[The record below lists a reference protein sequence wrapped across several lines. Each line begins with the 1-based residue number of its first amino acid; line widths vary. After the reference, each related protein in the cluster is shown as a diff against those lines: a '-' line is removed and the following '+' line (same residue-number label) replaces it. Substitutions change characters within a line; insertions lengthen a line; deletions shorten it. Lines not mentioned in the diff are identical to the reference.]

1 MKSNKFTYYFCLAIL
16 LVGTLG
22 LRAQTMTQSSFPVA
36 GDVFTLIDAKVAG
49 FNPGLAGT
57 GVTWNFSSLVPND
70 TIETD
75 SFMAPLSTPYG
86 ALLSS
91 VTVADHEI
99 STVNGNVVTG
109 HNQYIYYY
117 NNTGAGAFQRVANV
131 QPDTVIY
138 STAGNQFAYPFSY
151 GSTSIG
157 HYYAHYPSRGG
168 SATETGTLYD
178 TADGR
183 GTLITPLGTST
194 NVLRAIGVR
203 NELDTVTIP
212 GLGTYP
218 GTTTVVY
225 YTWYQANSYFPIMW
239 YTVTTVNFPSLAF
252 LNLEF
257 TTVGYRAGYPSAP
270 SAPIAVNDT
279 ASVTEPGSVTIHVLA
294 NDINN
299 NPPDT
304 VCVTSVWGT
313 PSGWETVQGCSDVV
327 FQALDTTFSGL
338 DTFYYRSCDTHYPTL
353 CDTGMVVVNVLPAPV
368 TLPFSAGYYATGG
381 GCGADLLINASDSAT
396 SFTWYLSEAYPGSFD
411 TAINNIDTLIPFD
424 LGAQFQN
431 ATYYICLTARAG
443 SSDTLQTC
451 DTVQFICL
459 GINQITASEYK
470 IYPNPASDMIQL
482 DLTHIDQAT
491 IASLSEIAVYDV
503 LGEKLKTQPV
513 SQTSISVGDLSDGV
527 YMVGVIDKNQNKKIL
542 GKFEVLR

>member
-1 MKSNKFTYYFCLAIL
+1 
-16 LVGTLG
+16 
-22 LRAQTMTQSSFPVA
+22 
-36 GDVFTLIDAKVAG
+36 
-49 FNPGLAGT
+49 
-57 GVTWNFSSLVPND
+57 
-70 TIETD
+70 
-75 SFMAPLSTPYG
+75 MAPLSTPYG

-183 GTLITPLGTST
+183 GTLITPLGTSI

-239 YTVTTVNFPSLAF
+239 YVVTTVNFPSLAF

-294 NDINN
+294 NDVNN
-299 NPPDT
+299 NLPDT
-304 VCVTSVWGT
+304 VCVTDVWGT
-313 PSGWETVQGCSDVV
+313 PAGWETIQGCSDVV
-327 FQALDTTFSGL
+327 FQALDTTFTGL

-353 CDTGMVVVNVLPAPV
+353 CDTGMVVVNVLPSPA
-368 TLPFSAGYYATGG
+368 TLQAGFIYPGSACDNLTF
-381 GCGADLLINASDSAT
+381 INASLSAT
-396 SFTWYLSEAYPGSFD
+396 SFTWYLSEVSPGSFD
-411 TAINNIDTLIPFD
+411 TAINNVDTVTLNGSDPHF
-424 LGAQFQN
+424 LN
-431 ATYYICLTARAG
+431 AEYLICLMARNG
-443 SSDTLQTC
+443 SDSVQVC
-451 DTVQFICL
+451 DSFSFICL
-459 GINQITASEYK
+459 GVNEIKASEYK
-470 IYPNPASDMIQL
+470 IYPNPASDRIQL
-482 DLTHIDQAT
+482 DLSHMDRAT
-491 IASLSEIAVYDV
+491 VASLSEIVVYDM
-503 LGEKLKTQPV
+503 LGEKLKTQSV
-513 SQTSISVGDLSDGV
+513 SQTAIPVNDLSDGV
-527 YMVGVIDKNQNKKIL
+527 YMIGVLDKNQNKKIL